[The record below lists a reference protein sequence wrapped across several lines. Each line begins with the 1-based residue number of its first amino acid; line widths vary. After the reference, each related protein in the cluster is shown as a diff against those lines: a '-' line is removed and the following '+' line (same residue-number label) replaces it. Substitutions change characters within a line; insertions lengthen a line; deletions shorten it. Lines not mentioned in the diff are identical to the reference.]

1 MWGLANIGIYTD
13 ILATSNSSL
22 LNLSIIGAVKVNAV
36 DLDLV
41 SVPSD
46 TTVSGLELRVSDTVE
61 AHGVVEASVCLAE
74 SDGQVGDF
82 CIEILRQFKRSVKW
96 ILRKNALY
104 PSREPQLPAPV

>member
-1 MWGLANIGIYTD
+1 MRLGKYWHLYRHSRKQAIQG
-13 ILATSNSSL
+13 L

-46 TTVSGLELRVSDTVE
+46 TTISGLELGVSDTVE
-61 AHGVVEASVCLAE
+61 AHEVVEASVGLAE

-82 CIEILRQFKRSVKW
+82 CIESLRQF
-96 ILRKNALY
+96 
-104 PSREPQLPAPV
+104 E